1 MDFTYIILLYGGG
14 LLCIIAEIFIPGGI
28 VGIAGAIGMGI
39 SIYYAFI
46 SYGILFGVTL
56 LLAALI
62 LLPLIIFFALKKLRL
77 SKTLNTEDGFI
88 SQGPELEKMIGK
100 EGIAFTYL
108 RPAGTALIEGKKVDV
123 VTEGGM
129 IDKDAAVKVIKVEG
143 VKVIVRAK

>member
-1 MDFTYIILLYGGG
+1 MDFSYIILLYGGG
-14 LLCIIAEIFIPGGI
+14 LLCIIAEIFIPGGV
-28 VGIAGAIGMGI
+28 VGIAGAIGMAI

-46 SYGILFGVTL
+46 SYGVLLGLIL
-56 LLAALI
+56 LLGALI
-62 LLPLIIFFALKKLRL
+62 LLPLIILVALKKLRL
-77 SKTLNTEDGFI
+77 SKTLNTEEGFI
-88 SQGPELEKMIGK
+88 SPGPELEKLIGR

-129 IDKDAAVKVIKVEG
+129 IDKDIAIKVIKVEG